1 MTSSDPAFR
10 QPALRSSNPE
20 MVPSAL
26 LKGMAA
32 LALATLVLVSLAVLT
47 DRPKVGTPAASA
59 VVQEKWIVLE
69 GLNAQAVVVKNT
81 DGTVLMDLPHGGFIT
96 VVQSGIATERRKS
109 GIDPLL
115 PIRIV
120 KYANGR
126 LVAEDPETGWSAE
139 LYAFGG
145 DNKAAFERL
154 MAIK

>member
-1 MTSSDPAFR
+1 MTTNDPVLR
-10 QPALRSSNPE
+10 QPGLRSRNPE
-20 MVPSAL
+20 MVPKAL
-26 LKGMAA
+26 LLGMAA
-32 LALATLVLVSLAVLT
+32 LALSSLLLVSFSVAT
-47 DRPKVGTPAASA
+47 QRPKVGVPSAST

-109 GIDPLL
+109 GIDPQL
-115 PIRIV
+115 PVRIV

-145 DNKAAFERL
+145 DNEAAFERL
-154 MAIK
+154 MAAR